1 MDYPSEHLLNIIE
14 DIATIKN
21 SLSLGDRSLTS
32 AKGLYVHRKGLPS
45 GEVEYAAG
53 GRFSTKIAFV
63 KELGGGRDV
72 KKYQPGDW
80 EFRVE
85 ETLELC
91 RTLKR
96 AIEDLKNW
104 PPEKTKIY
112 ESGETIDSDL
122 VERVSEVNIEHYE
135 ENHRQWRL
143 RGLPRWLELRDKFI
157 SELKEEWPIEYA
169 ELQLSQKGEKGITEL
184 LREHIAKAYVT
195 GYMYGR
201 GWISPEEMTQANLYL
216 GDVVSGKV
224 RRGFKGAKSK
234 GIAFADV
241 LAHIAVLGTV
251 DGSVSEEEKGEK
263 EKKPEAE
270 GKSEV
275 QSTNDDQGKK

>member
-1 MDYPSEHLLNIIE
+1 MDYPSEHLLNSIE
-14 DIATIKN
+14 EIAAIKN
-21 SLSLGDRSLTS
+21 GLALGDRPLTS

-53 GRFSTKIAFV
+53 GRFSTKINFV

-80 EFRVE
+80 EFKVE

-96 AIEDLKNW
+96 ASEDLKNW

-112 ESGETIDSDL
+112 QSGERIDYDL
-122 VERVSEVNIEHYE
+122 VERVSAVNIEHYE

-157 SELKEEWPIEYA
+157 GELKQEWPIEYA
-169 ELQLSQKGEKGITEL
+169 ELQLNRKGEKGITEL
-184 LREHIAKAYVT
+184 LREHITKAYVT

-216 GDVVSGKV
+216 GEVVAEKV

-251 DGSVSEEEKGEK
+251 SGSVPEEEKGEQAESGGK
-263 EKKPEAE
+263 QGEK
-270 GKSEV
+270 
-275 QSTNDDQGKK
+275 

>member
-1 MDYPSEHLLNIIE
+1 MDYPSEHLLSSIE
-14 DIATIKN
+14 EIATIKN

-32 AKGLYVHRKGLPS
+32 AKGLHVHRKGLPS

-96 AIEDLKNW
+96 ATEDIKNW

-112 ESGETIDSDL
+112 ESGEVIDTDL
-122 VERVSEVNIEHYE
+122 VEKVSEVNIEHYE
-135 ENHRQWRL
+135 V

-157 SELKEEWPIEYA
+157 DELREEWPIEYA
-169 ELQLSQKGEKGITEL
+169 ELQLSQKSEKGITEL
-184 LREHIAKAYVT
+184 LREHITKAYVT

-216 GDVVSGKV
+216 GDVVAGKV
-224 RRGFKGAKSK
+224 RRGFKGGKSR

-251 DGSVSEEEKGEK
+251 SGSVPEEEEGEK

-270 GKSEV
+270 GKSETS
-275 QSTNDDQGKK
+275 STNDDQGKK